1 MSDNINAPSNWAVL
15 TNDGT
20 NLTAVNNK
28 SGESFSGAT
37 SDFNTLVSAA
47 VLRTAPAE
55 YVLGPTGV
63 VDSFISPPG
72 AIIAKGATGPT
83 GA

>member
-1 MSDNINAPSNWAVL
+1 MSDNINNVNAPANWSVL
-15 TNDGT
+15 TNNGT

-28 SGESFSGAT
+28 SGESFSGTT

-47 VLRTAPAE
+47 VVRTAPAE

-63 VDSFISPPG
+63 VDSFISPSG
-72 AIIAKGATGPT
+72 ANGPTGPT
-83 GA
+83 GG

>member
-28 SGESFSGAT
+28 SGESFSGTT

-47 VLRTAPAE
+47 VVRTAPAE
-55 YVLGPTGV
+55 YVLSPV
-63 VDSFISPPG
+63 MLLSSFSVSSPWLFSPM
-72 AIIAKGATGPT
+72 IRE
-83 GA
+83 